1 MGGMAT
7 LKVTDRVGELGNL
20 AGDLGSYLKEQREN
34 ARLSLRQLASA
45 TGISN
50 PYLSQIERG
59 LRKPSAEVLQ
69 QIAKGLQISA
79 EALFLRAGILEES
92 PGLQVE
98 VAIQSDVYLTA
109 RQKRV
114 LLDIYTT
121 FRAENLRGTANGAA
135 ADADDADDAEDT
147 DVADVV
153 AEPVVDEQAEGD
165 DGTDDEQT
173 AEPAGGT
180 TARTPRKKSASRA
193 AVRKAVNKRTV
204 KKMASAQGSEAAST
218 TASASTSDS
227 TTESTATPRRTRGGR
242 RRSTQGD
249 DNG

>member
-1 MGGMAT
+1 MAT

-135 ADADDADDAEDT
+135 ADADDAEDAEDAEDT

-180 TARTPRKKSASRA
+180 TARKPRKKSASRA

-204 KKMASAQGSEAAST
+204 KKTASAQGSEAAST